1 MSTPENRWRAAAPLF
16 LSLLRIVTAWI
27 FFLSGT
33 MKFFRWPM
41 PMPEGAPPVILFNQL
56 WFAALLETV
65 LGGLLFFGL
74 FSRPAAFLLSGEM
87 AVAYWQFNYANH
99 PLFPIM
105 SMTGVPSALCCFIWL
120 YISAAGPG
128 PWSIDSYIERK
139 LL

>member
-1 MSTPENRWRAAAPLF
+1 MSSPTTSWRAAAPHF
-16 LSLLRIVTAWI
+16 LALLRIVAAWI

-33 MKFFRWPM
+33 MKLWSWPM
-41 PMPEGAPPVILFNQL
+41 GMPAGAPPVQFPNQL
-56 WFAALLETV
+56 WWAGFLETFLGAALML
-65 LGGLLFFGL
+65 GL
-74 FSRPAAFLLSGEM
+74 FTRPAAFLLSGEM

-105 SMTGVPSALCCFIWL
+105 SMTGVGSATFCFVWL

-128 PWSIDSYIERK
+128 SWSLDGYIERK